1 MKRNILLRIA
11 RRIRRD
17 IDNNFGKRA
26 SIIKSSNKVSTKLKQ
41 FGNEYGGYQLATDFI
56 SNTSELTVLSFGIGE
71 DLSFDE
77 ELMNTYDARIYA
89 FDPTP
94 RTKNYVQNH
103 VLSQNS
109 KFHFFPYGLSDAD
122 KMQTFY
128 FPKVKEY
135 VSCSTHKQDSVGDAS
150 CQVEMKK
157 FTTII
162 KECNISKIDILKM
175 DIEGSEFDVMD
186 QILSSDICISQIC
199 LEVHDY
205 LFNDGTAYEKLS
217 WIINLLKTNGYKL
230 AYLSESKYEMTF
242 VK

>member
-103 VLSQNS
+103 V
-109 KFHFFPYGLSDAD
+109 
-122 KMQTFY
+122 
-128 FPKVKEY
+128 
-135 VSCSTHKQDSVGDAS
+135 
-150 CQVEMKK
+150 
-157 FTTII
+157 
-162 KECNISKIDILKM
+162 
-175 DIEGSEFDVMD
+175 
-186 QILSSDICISQIC
+186 
-199 LEVHDY
+199 
-205 LFNDGTAYEKLS
+205 
-217 WIINLLKTNGYKL
+217 
-230 AYLSESKYEMTF
+230 
-242 VK
+242 